1 MRYRLAMS
9 ISVPPMQLRQVNQSK
24 MPMDLQNE
32 RRNAIV
38 AGQWRHITQQRSSG
52 TP

>member
-32 RRNAIV
+32 RRNAN
-38 AGQWRHITQQRSSG
+38 AADSWRHKTQQRSE
-52 TP
+52 